1 MTPYNPLKGTI
12 VNKLW
17 TAIRTNENGAR
28 TKALVAT
35 GITVAAVAAGI
46 YLTKKNAPLPA
57 VIVVEEVV
65 EAVTDAP
72 QS

>member
-1 MTPYNPLKGTI
+1 M
-12 VNKLW
+12 NKLW
-17 TAIRTNENGAR
+17 TALRTNENGAR

-46 YLTKKNAPLPA
+46 YLTKKNAAVPL
-57 VIVVEEVV
+57 VVVVEEAT
-65 EAVTDAP
+65 EAVTDAT

>member
-1 MTPYNPLKGTI
+1 MTPYNLLKGTI

-17 TAIRTNENGAR
+17 TALRTNENGAR
-28 TKALVAT
+28 TKALIAT
-35 GITVAAVAAGI
+35 GITVAAVAAGV

-57 VIVVEEVV
+57 VIIVEEAAT
-65 EAVTDAP
+65 AVTDAT